1 MSEPAAQYNSKSF
14 KQEDITRIKQL
25 ILEGGQ
31 TLQEIEDLNEGLND
45 TIKAIA
51 EEIEVKPAQL
61 KKAIKVAHK
70 NSMMEEREKLDEIE
84 DILDAAGKL

>member
-1 MSEPAAQYNSKSF
+1 MSDYNSKSF

-25 ILEGGQ
+25 IIEGGQ

-51 EEIEVKPAQL
+51 EEIEVKPSQL

-70 NSMMEEREKLDEIE
+70 NSMIEEREKLDEIE
-84 DILDAAGKL
+84 DILGAAGRI

>member
-1 MSEPAAQYNSKSF
+1 MSDYNSKSF

-61 KKAIKVAHK
+61 KKAIRVAHK

-84 DILDAAGKL
+84 DILGAAGKV

>member
-1 MSEPAAQYNSKSF
+1 MSEYNSKSF
-14 KQEDITRIKQL
+14 RQEDITRIKQL

-61 KKAIKVAHK
+61 KKAIKYAHK
-70 NSMMEEREKLDEIE
+70 NSMIEEREKLDEIE
-84 DILDAAGKL
+84 DILGAAGRI

>member
-1 MSEPAAQYNSKSF
+1 MSETEHNSKSWR
-14 KQEDITRIKQL
+14 QEDITRIKQL

-61 KKAIKVAHK
+61 KKAIKYAHK
-70 NSMMEEREKLDEIE
+70 NSMIEEREKLDEIE
-84 DILDAAGKL
+84 DILGAAGRI